1 MLWARAGD
9 GTSIFLILRE
19 FEVKPGG
26 EERFESVYGP
36 SGAGTRLFRRDPGYQ
51 STLLLLDPSR
61 PRIYLSLDLWHSE
74 SAFESFYKANL
85 NAYQAIDGSTEQ
97 WLSRDI
103 SRFLQSG

>member
-1 MLWARAGD
+1 M
-9 GTSIFLILRE
+9 FLILRE

-36 SGAGTRLFRRDPGYQ
+36 SGAGSRDPGYH

-85 NAYQAIDGSTEQ
+85 NAYQAIDGATER

-103 SRFLQSG
+103 SSSFNQAEPNKPSA